1 MGTGKWASN
10 MYTVAP
16 SCHYDHPHR
25 VSAHDQQYY
34 MRRLLLIEW

>member
-1 MGTGKWASN
+1 

-25 VSAHDQQYY
+25 VSAQDQQYY
-34 MRRLLLIEW
+34 EKTTTDRMVNSKSVTI